1 MGATA
6 WYALAAAA
14 ANVIG
19 ALAVTMRPQWS
30 TRALDTIMS
39 FAAGFLVSVALI
51 DMLPEAFGRG
61 GPSAPLVAFG
71 AYVLVHITQH
81 TLGRH
86 FHFGEETHAVSKL
99 VGATALAG
107 LLMHTL
113 ADGVALSSAVHVSEG
128 LGALVFIA
136 VALHKVPEG
145 LAISSL
151 FIAAGSSRR
160 MALLAATALGVS
172 TIIGVVLADSLP
184 WLQDHGLAIAVG
196 VTLYV
201 GASNLVP
208 EVQQTKGWRVPT
220 GFVAGCAAYLLGRS
234 LLLHP

>member
-1 MGATA
+1 MRETA

-30 TRALDTIMS
+30 APALGTILS
-39 FAAGFLVSVALI
+39 FSAGFLVSVALL
-51 DMLPEAFGRG
+51 DMLPHAFTNSGAL
-61 GPSAPLVAFG
+61 APAIIFG
-71 AYVLVHITQH
+71 AYVLVHLTQH

-86 FHFGEETHAVSKL
+86 FHFGEETHEVSKFVSMAAL
-99 VGATALAG
+99 VG

-113 ADGVALSSAVHVSEG
+113 ADGVALSSAERESEG
-128 LGALVFIA
+128 LGSLVFIA
-136 VALHKVPEG
+136 VVLHKVPEG

-160 MALLAATALGVS
+160 TALLAAVALGVS
-172 TIIGVVLADSLP
+172 TIVGVVLSEHVTSL
-184 WLQDHGLAIAVG
+184 QEHGLAIAVG

-208 EVQQTKGWRVPT
+208 EVQQTKGWRVPA
-220 GFVAGCAAYLLGRS
+220 GFVGGCVAYWIGRS
-234 LLLHP
+234 LLQP

>member
-1 MGATA
+1 MRATA

-19 ALAVTMRPQWS
+19 ALAVTMRPQWGA
-30 TRALDTIMS
+30 RAHDTIMS
-39 FAAGFLVSVALI
+39 FAAGFLVSVALL
-51 DMLPEAFGRG
+51 DMLPKAILDG
-61 GPSAPLVAFG
+61 GASAPAVAFG

-99 VGATALAG
+99 VGVTALAG

-113 ADGVALSSAVHVSEG
+113 ADGVALSSAARESEV
-128 LGALVFIA
+128 LGALVFVA
-136 VALHKVPEG
+136 VVLHKVPEG

-160 MALLAATALGVS
+160 TALLAAAALGVS
-172 TIIGVVLADSLP
+172 TIVGVVLTESLV
-184 WLQDHGLAIAVG
+184 WLQTHGLAIAAG

-208 EVQQTKGWRVPT
+208 EIQQTKGWRVPA
-220 GFVAGCAAYLLGRS
+220 GFIAGCVAYWLGRS
-234 LLLHP
+234 LLPL